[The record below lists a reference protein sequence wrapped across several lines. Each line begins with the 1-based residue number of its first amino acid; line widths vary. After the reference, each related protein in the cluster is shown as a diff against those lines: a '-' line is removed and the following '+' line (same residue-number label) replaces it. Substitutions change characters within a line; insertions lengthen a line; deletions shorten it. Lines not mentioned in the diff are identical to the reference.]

1 MYNCIRKDTLSHMIT
16 LLRTAEFDR
25 WLKGVRD
32 RVAQARIA
40 QRLDAAVI
48 GHFGDCEPVGD
59 GISEMRIHVGA
70 GYRVYF
76 TRRAAVV
83 YLLICGGDKASQQGD
98 IKRAKQLLKL
108 LPKE

>member
-1 MYNCIRKDTLSHMIT
+1 M
-16 LLRTAEFDR
+16 AQ
-25 WLKGVRD
+25 GVRD

-76 TRRAAVV
+76 MRRAKVV
-83 YLLICGGDKASQQGD
+83 YVLICGGDKSSQQRD

>member
-1 MYNCIRKDTLSHMIT
+1 VNRLIRTS
-16 LLRTAEFDR
+16 EFDA

-32 RVAQARIA
+32 RVAKARIA

-48 GHFGDCEPVGD
+48 GNFGDCEPVGE
-59 GISEMRIHVGA
+59 GISEMRIQVGA
-70 GYRVYF
+70 GYRVYY

-83 YLLICGGDKASQQGD
+83 YVLLCGGTKASQQRD
-98 IKRAKQLLKL
+98 IKRAKQMLKL

>member
-1 MYNCIRKDTLSHMIT
+1 VNRLI
-16 LLRTAEFDR
+16 RTAEFDA
-25 WLKGVRD
+25 WLKGLRD

-40 QRLDAAVI
+40 QRLDAAVF

-70 GYRVYF
+70 GYRVYY
-76 TRRAAVV
+76 TRKAAVV
-83 YLLICGGDKASQQGD
+83 YVLLCGGAKASQKRD
-98 IKRAKQLLKL
+98 IKRAKQMLKL

>member
-1 MYNCIRKDTLSHMIT
+1 MNT

-25 WLKGVRD
+25 WLRGLRD

-48 GHFGDCEPVGD
+48 GHFGDCEPVGE
-59 GISEMRIHVGA
+59 GVFEMRIHVGA

-76 TRRAAVV
+76 ARRAAVV
-83 YLLICGGDKASQQGD
+83 YVLICGGDKASQQRD
-98 IKRAKQLLKL
+98 IKHAKRLWSS

>member
-1 MYNCIRKDTLSHMIT
+1 MNT

-76 TRRAAVV
+76 TRHAAVV
-83 YLLICGGDKASQQGD
+83 YVLICGGDKSSQQRD
-98 IKRAKQLLKL
+98 IKRARRLLKL